1 MKKYNVAIVGATGL
15 VGQTFLK
22 VLKERNFPVE
32 KLYLYASARS
42 AGKTVNFI
50 GKDYTVIEL
59 KDENIKDDIDVA
71 LFSAGGSMS
80 KEYAPKFK
88 AKGAIVVDN
97 SSAWRMEKDIPL
109 VVPEAN
115 PEALDGHNGIIA
127 NPNCSTI
134 QVMPVLKVLADK
146 YGLKRVVY
154 STYQAVAGSGQKGID
169 DLEANLKGEPSKNY
183 PHQIAFNLLP
193 HIDSFLDNGYTKEEM
208 KMVEETRKI
217 LGLPDLKV
225 TATCVRVPVKMGHAV
240 SVNVELE
247 KSFDLKDVFKAFE
260 EKEGVIVKDD
270 VSKNVYP
277 MPIEAED
284 TDEVYVGR
292 IRRDESVENGLNL
305 WVVADNIRKGAATNT
320 IQIAE
325 TLIKKGAL

>member
-32 KLYLYASARS
+32 KLYLYASAKS
-42 AGKTVNFI
+42 AGKTVNFV

-71 LFSAGGSMS
+71 LFSAGGNMS

-88 AKGAIVVDN
+88 AKGAIVIDN

-146 YGLKRVVY
+146 YGLKRIVY

-325 TLIKKGAL
+325 TLIKKGVI

>member
-32 KLYLYASARS
+32 KLYLYASAKS
-42 AGKTVNFI
+42 AGKTVNFV

-146 YGLKRVVY
+146 YGLKRVIY

-260 EKEGVIVKDD
+260 EKEGVVVKDD
-270 VSKNVYP
+270 VAKNVYP

-325 TLIKKGAL
+325 TLIKKGVI

>member
-42 AGKTVNFI
+42 AGKTVNFV

-71 LFSAGGSMS
+71 LFSAGGDMS

-134 QVMPVLKVLADK
+134 QVMPVLKVLSDK
-146 YGLKRVVY
+146 YGLKRVIY

-325 TLIKKGAL
+325 TLIKKGVI

>member
-42 AGKTVNFI
+42 AGKTVNFV

-71 LFSAGGSMS
+71 LFSAGGTMS

-134 QVMPVLKVLADK
+134 QVMPVLKVLSDK
-146 YGLKRVVY
+146 YGLKRVIY

-183 PHQIAFNLLP
+183 QHQIAFNLLP

-325 TLIKKGAL
+325 TLIKKGVI